1 MRYEQILDEL
11 GKLSDE
17 YREDFQLELYDLVAE
32 DTDLEER
39 SRDEFNLDGLE
50 IFEHFYI
57 DIPDEAVVEL
67 EGENRIDREY
77 LETEIGE
84 HVRLASFENF
94 LEYVPLLK
102 RKVDDAKLGTYGS
115 FEEKSI
121 RPDKNKKKPIR
132 NTLKDFVNKQ
142 SKNSK
147 NMPEKHR
154 CYK

>member
-1 MRYEQILDEL
+1 
-11 GKLSDE
+11 
-17 YREDFQLELYDLVAE
+17 
-32 DTDLEER
+32 
-39 SRDEFNLDGLE
+39 
-50 IFEHFYI
+50 
-57 DIPDEAVVEL
+57 
-67 EGENRIDREY
+67 
-77 LETEIGE
+77 
-84 HVRLASFENF
+84 
-94 LEYVPLLK
+94 LK

>member
-1 MRYEQILDEL
+1 
-11 GKLSDE
+11 
-17 YREDFQLELYDLVAE
+17 LVAE

-132 NTLKDFVNKQ
+132 NTLKDFVNKTIEELEEHARKAQ
-142 SKNSK
+142 MLQIAESENNEVKEIVENEF
-147 NMPEKHR
+147 MEALETIE
-154 CYK
+154 